1 MRLSEYEVKTMNSKA
16 RTLLS
21 EEMLESLGVVANC
34 RMNRS
39 RDLASYRRELGLD
52 PLSFLNRFDNP
63 GWLDICC
70 GEGRALIT
78 AAKQAP
84 KVEIVGVDLAGHFR
98 SDTPTNLAFQ
108 KAPLRGLV
116 PNRSFQLIT
125 CVHGLHYIGDK
136 LSALLKLAGWLADDG
151 IFVGHFDPR
160 SLKWED
166 GTSASRR
173 VLKWF
178 RRNGWTYNSRRRL
191 LKGVGLDNVDCP
203 FEFLGADPEAGPNFT
218 GQEAVDAYYRR
229 IR

>member
-160 SLKWED
+160 SLKWKTELARVEECSSGFAGTD
-166 GTSASRR
+166 GPTTLA
-173 VLKWF
+173 
-178 RRNGWTYNSRRRL
+178 
-191 LKGVGLDNVDCP
+191 VG
-203 FEFLGADPEAGPNFT
+203 F
-218 GQEAVDAYYRR
+218 
-229 IR
+229 